1 MRRPILD
8 KKTAVQTG
16 SVARAGVGG
25 SQAIA
30 SATSAAEMFS
40 RLVESGVSLPEM
52 TEAVEKWFVLHKL
65 EAWLEQEM
73 GLLEIYRRPRTPPR
87 CFRDWLNPG

>member
-1 MRRPILD
+1 MPAHLSAQQVTDLANYVRGLPTKKSASGGLIRAERLD
-8 KKTAVQTG
+8 ICVVQSWTKKQ
-16 SVARAGVGG
+16 
-25 SQAIA
+25 QY
-30 SATSAAEMFS
+30 
-40 RLVESGVSLPEM
+40 
-52 TEAVEKWFVLHKL
+52 KL